1 MQSCPLVKHCPL
13 EHIECVIFNIF
24 FTYCCSFTLFLLF
37 LLLFDPIFLL
47 PLCFFG
53 YPIFLKLLVEKY
65 QNLLFNQLIFKN
77 MPPKKNMNFV
87 SETSEDSRSIDIF
100 KLQSERKLE
109 EKKEKKSN
117 TIYVISIAILVVCII
132 SLVYI

>member
-1 MQSCPLVKHCPL
+1 
-13 EHIECVIFNIF
+13 
-24 FTYCCSFTLFLLF
+24 
-37 LLLFDPIFLL
+37 
-47 PLCFFG
+47 
-53 YPIFLKLLVEKY
+53 
-65 QNLLFNQLIFKN
+65 
-77 MPPKKNMNFV
+77 MNFV

-117 TIYVISIAILVVCII
+117 TIYVFSIAIIVVCII

>member
-1 MQSCPLVKHCPL
+1 
-13 EHIECVIFNIF
+13 
-24 FTYCCSFTLFLLF
+24 
-37 LLLFDPIFLL
+37 
-47 PLCFFG
+47 
-53 YPIFLKLLVEKY
+53 
-65 QNLLFNQLIFKN
+65 

-87 SETSEDSRSIDIF
+87 SETSEASRSIDIF

-117 TIYVISIAILVVCII
+117 TIYVVSIAILVVCII

>member
-1 MQSCPLVKHCPL
+1 MLYL
-13 EHIECVIFNIF
+13 
-24 FTYCCSFTLFLLF
+24 Y
-37 LLLFDPIFLL
+37 
-47 PLCFFG
+47 
-53 YPIFLKLLVEKY
+53 VERY

-117 TIYVISIAILVVCII
+117 TIYVISIAILVICII

>member
-1 MQSCPLVKHCPL
+1 
-13 EHIECVIFNIF
+13 
-24 FTYCCSFTLFLLF
+24 
-37 LLLFDPIFLL
+37 
-47 PLCFFG
+47 
-53 YPIFLKLLVEKY
+53 
-65 QNLLFNQLIFKN
+65 

-87 SETSEDSRSIDIF
+87 SETSEGSRSIDIF

-117 TIYVISIAILVVCII
+117 TIYVVSIAIIVVCII